1 MHLYGCV
8 CMNCRYR
15 CILLFPL
22 VSTSCL
28 SAYQLPLAHLLFWIK
43 YIILAVALTLMRALS
58 LLLFFFCFLMY
69 VLTFCEFIN
78 SEHTDHYN
86 SHLSMQ
92 KTIKITLYYDKPPIF
107 SMQKLTRFSCTVSYF
122 SLVTVNTFNS
132 WSVSRIGYLI

>member
-1 MHLYGCV
+1 MY
-8 CMNCRYR
+8 
-15 CILLFPL
+15 F
-22 VSTSCL
+22 
-28 SAYQLPLAHLLFWIK
+28 
-43 YIILAVALTLMRALS
+43 ALS
-58 LLLFFFCFLMY
+58 LGEYLMFISISATISTSAVLNQIYYTSSGINTHACSLPFAFFFCFLMY

-132 WSVSRIGYLI
+132 